1 MVAGTEQLAHQ
12 SFGTVRNP
20 RNAPPMSLLVDVD
33 AVRATRRVAVDAHA
47 EPHGRPF
54 RRRSQD
60 HMEIAAVKTRDDPT
74 VGLVERDGMPAE
86 CPGAGNRPFV
96 QTDFAASRLETKPSV
111 RPEPR

>member
-86 CPGAGNRPFV
+86 CPGAGNALLQARDPFRATRHG
-96 QTDFAASRLETKPSV
+96 QAFPPERL
-111 RPEPR
+111 